1 MGRMISPVPTRL
13 LVFDQD
19 TLGESFLKQ
28 MLNPDGYE
36 VIKVS
41 SSAEGLLT
49 TRSCDPDVIVIN
61 LMQPPV
67 NGWKLCRKLR
77 EVSQVPILVLA
88 AVSDPNSIARW
99 LDAGADDYL
108 TKPFSSEVLV
118 AHLQKLTR
126 RTKISHKTQRLSLV
140 N

>member
-1 MGRMISPVPTRL
+1 MTIPVPTRL

-19 TLGESFLKQ
+19 TLGENFLQ
-28 MLNPDGYE
+28 HMLKPDGYE

-41 SSAEGLLT
+41 SSTEGLLT
-49 TRSCDPDVIVIN
+49 SRSWEPDVIVIN

-77 EVSQVPILVLA
+77 EFSQVPILVLA

-126 RTKISHKTQRLSLV
+126 RTKLV
-140 N
+140 NKAPAAAMLH

>member
-1 MGRMISPVPTRL
+1 MTSPVPTRL

-19 TLGESFLKQ
+19 TLGENFLKH
-28 MLNPDGYE
+28 MLKPDGYE
-36 VIKVS
+36 VVKVNP
-41 SSAEGLLT
+41 SAEGLET
-49 TRSCDPDVIVIN
+49 SRSWEPDVIVIN

-77 EVSQVPILVLA
+77 EYSHAPILVLA

-108 TKPFSSEVLV
+108 TKPFSSEVLI
-118 AHLQKLTR
+118 AHLHKLTR
-126 RTKISHKTQRLSLV
+126 RTKISKKSGSIPLV
-140 N
+140 H

>member
-1 MGRMISPVPTRL
+1 MPSPEPTRL

-19 TLGESFLKQ
+19 TLGESFLNN
-28 MLNPDGYE
+28 MLKPEGFE

-49 TRSCDPDVIVIN
+49 TRACHPDVIVIN
-61 LMQPPV
+61 LLQPAV

-77 EVSQVPILVLA
+77 EFSQVPIIVLA
-88 AVSDPNSIARW
+88 TVSDPNSVARW

-126 RTKISHKTQRLSLV
+126 RTNLSKNPDPISLI

>member
-1 MGRMISPVPTRL
+1 MTFPIPTRL

-19 TLGESFLKQ
+19 TLGETFLKH
-28 MLNPDGYE
+28 MLTPDSFE
-36 VIKVS
+36 VCKVTS
-41 SSAEGLLT
+41 NTEGMRT
-49 TRSCDPDVIVIN
+49 SRSWKPDVIVIN

-67 NGWKLCRKLR
+67 DGWKLCRKLR
-77 EVSQVPILVLA
+77 EYSQVPILVLA

-126 RTKISHKTQRLSLV
+126 RTKLSKKAGTIHFVL
-140 N
+140 

>member
-1 MGRMISPVPTRL
+1 MRSPLPTRL

-19 TLGESFLKQ
+19 SLGESFLKN

-49 TRSCDPDVIVIN
+49 TRTYKPDVIVIN

-67 NGWKLCRKLR
+67 NGWMLCQKLR
-77 EVSQVPILVLA
+77 EISQVPILVLA
-88 AVSDPNSIARW
+88 AVSDPNSIALW

-108 TKPFSSEVLV
+108 TKTFSSEVLV

-126 RTKISHKTQRLSLV
+126 RTNLSKNISPQNLV

>member
-1 MGRMISPVPTRL
+1 MTIPVPTRL
-13 LVFDQD
+13 LVIDQD
-19 TLGESFLKQ
+19 TLGENCIQHMLK
-28 MLNPDGYE
+28 PDGYE
-36 VIKVS
+36 VIKAS
-41 SSAEGLLT
+41 SNAEGLLT
-49 TRSCDPDVIVIN
+49 SRSWEPDVIVIN

-77 EVSQVPILVLA
+77 EFSQVPILVLA

-126 RTKISHKTQRLSLV
+126 RTELTHKASAAALFH
-140 N
+140 

>member
-1 MGRMISPVPTRL
+1 MPSPEPTRL

-19 TLGESFLKQ
+19 TLGESFLKN
-28 MLNPDGYE
+28 MLKPEGFE

-49 TRSCDPDVIVIN
+49 TRACHPDVIVIN
-61 LMQPPV
+61 LLQPPV

-77 EVSQVPILVLA
+77 EFSQVPIIVLA
-88 AVSDPNSIARW
+88 AVSDPNSVARW

-126 RTKISHKTQRLSLV
+126 RTNLSKNTDPLGLI

>member
-1 MGRMISPVPTRL
+1 MPSPEPTRL

-19 TLGESFLKQ
+19 TLGESFLNN
-28 MLNPDGYE
+28 MLKPEGFE

-49 TRSCDPDVIVIN
+49 TRACHPDVIVIN
-61 LMQPPV
+61 LLQPAV

-77 EVSQVPILVLA
+77 EFSQVPIIVLA
-88 AVSDPNSIARW
+88 TVSDPTSVARW

-126 RTKISHKTQRLSLV
+126 RTNFSKNTDPDNLV

>member
-1 MGRMISPVPTRL
+1 MTISTPTRL
-13 LVFDQD
+13 LILDQD
-19 TLGESFLKQ
+19 TLGENFIRQ
-28 MLNPDGYE
+28 MLNPNGYE

-49 TRSCDPDVIVIN
+49 ARCWDPDVIIIN
-61 LMQPPV
+61 IMQPAI

-77 EVSQVPILVLA
+77 EFSQAPILVLA
-88 AVSDPNSIARW
+88 TVSDPKSIARW

-108 TKPFSSEVLV
+108 TKPFSSDVLV

-126 RTKISHKTQRLSLV
+126 RTKLTQNSTPVSLLQ
-140 N
+140 